1 MKMFTFSFLSPDR
14 CLVNFAAYSPIS
26 DLLQWNLNP
35 IGVKL
40 LRSENRGTMPRSNS
54 SKYANIAFPLSV
66 DQVFTYGVP
75 PQMDAVL
82 QLGTRVLAPFRG
94 TQQEGVVVERLDETD
109 LAPGKIKNISN
120 CLDETPTFST
130 DLLALTKW
138 MAEYYV
144 CSWGI
149 TLFCAVPAAVRTQK
163 EQKVQLL
170 PGAPAPRGKIQKE
183 LVAFLEA
190 EGELSLNQLARRV
203 GVSYQNLRPKI
214 TALQEKGIVNLD
226 VTHKPKA
233 NTQLTT
239 VATLALPPAD
249 IEAEID
255 RLKGEADG
263 SEDSSGPRPTSRR
276 YVAAAKHAEILRLLL
291 DEGVPLAAAD
301 LTKRV
306 NTSISLLRTLERR
319 GFVHITRAQA
329 VRNPLSSEPIAAT
342 QPLHLNSAQSMAF
355 AEIQNIGVS
364 HTTDAS
370 SFPATEC
377 PPTFL
382 LHGVTGSGKT
392 EVYMQAMTEILGNG
406 KSVIVLVPEISLT
419 PQAASRFVG
428 RFGERVALLHSRLS
442 DGERYDQWHRIQKG
456 EADIVIGPRSAVFAP
471 VKELGMLI
479 IDEEHSDSYKSDTV
493 PRYHARDVAQKRGEL
508 ANCPVLLGSA
518 TPSLESFHRAKNG
531 NYRLLSLP
539 DRVLGR
545 KMPDVHIVDM
555 RTELKKGNRTI
566 FSDILRSSIEACLE
580 RREQIIL
587 FLNRRGHSTHVFCRT
602 CGYVER
608 CENCSISLTFHFETK
623 RLVCH
628 HCGDKRPTH
637 PTCPQCSSP
646 AIRYFGLGTEAVEQ
660 EVRKA
665 FPQARVK
672 RFDADS
678 TTRKNAHQQILE
690 TFEQQKIDVLI
701 GTQMVSKGLDFPNV
715 TLVGVIAADTSL
727 NFPDFRA
734 SEQTFS
740 LLTQVAGRSGRA
752 ELEGKVVIQTYMPE
766 HYCIAAVQKH
776 DYLGFYAQEVEAR
789 GALRY
794 PPFSHVGT
802 LLLRGKDEKQVEE
815 AAHAVRDQLQIWL
828 TDPAPAAQVPDVGE
842 TDVEILGPA
851 PAPLSKIE
859 GKFRWHF
866 LLRSNSVA
874 RISQLL
880 KHLADEP
887 PVAIKSNAI
896 EFVIDIDPT
905 NIL

>member
-1 MKMFTFSFLSPDR
+1 
-14 CLVNFAAYSPIS
+14 
-26 DLLQWNLNP
+26 
-35 IGVKL
+35 
-40 LRSENRGTMPRSNS
+40 MPRFNS
-54 SKYANIAFPLSV
+54 LKYANIAFPLSV
-66 DQVFTYGVP
+66 DRVFTYGVP
-75 PQMDAVL
+75 PRMDATL

-94 TQQEGVVVERLDETD
+94 TSQEGVVVERLNETD
-109 LAPGKIKNISN
+109 LAPGIIKNISS
-120 CLDETPTFST
+120 CLEETPTFST

-149 TLFCAVPAAVRTQK
+149 SLFCAVPAAVRTRR
-163 EQKVQLL
+163 EQKVRLL
-170 PGAPAPRGKIQKE
+170 PEAPAPRGKIQKE
-183 LVAFLEA
+183 LVALLEA

-203 GVSYQNLRPKI
+203 GISYQNLRPKI
-214 TALQEKGIVNLD
+214 TTLQEKGIVSLD
-226 VTHKPKA
+226 ITHKPKA
-233 NTQLTT
+233 NTLLTS
-239 VATLALPPAD
+239 VATLALPPAE
-249 IEAEID
+249 IKAEID
-255 RLKGEADG
+255 QLRGEADG
-263 SEDSSGPRPTSRR
+263 SENSSGRRPGRRR
-276 YVAAAKHAEILRLLL
+276 YVAAAKHAEILQLLL
-291 DEGVPLAAAD
+291 DEGAPLATAD

-306 NTSISLLRTLERR
+306 NAGISLLRTLERR
-319 GFVHITRAQA
+319 GFLHITRAQA
-329 VRNPLSSEPIAAT
+329 IRNPLSSEPIAAT
-342 QPLHLNSAQSMAF
+342 HPLHLNPAQSIAF
-355 AEIQNIGVS
+355 SEIHNILAS
-364 HTTDAS
+364 HTTEAS
-370 SFPATEC
+370 STPATERS
-377 PPTFL
+377 PTFL

-392 EVYMQAMTEILGNG
+392 EVYMQAMTEVLENG

-442 DGERYDQWHRIQKG
+442 DGERYDQWYRIQKG

-479 IDEEHSDSYKSDTV
+479 IDEEHSDSYKSDTI

-531 NYRLLSLP
+531 SYRLLSLP
-539 DRVLGR
+539 DRVLDR

-566 FSDILRSSIEACLE
+566 FSDILRSSIEERLE
-580 RREQIIL
+580 RQEQIIL

-637 PTCPQCSSP
+637 PTCPQCGSP

-665 FPQARVK
+665 FPQARVS

-678 TTRKNAHQQILE
+678 TTRKNAHQQILG
-690 TFEQQKIDVLI
+690 TFEQQEIDILI

-727 NFPDFRA
+727 NLPDFRA

-766 HYCIAAVQKH
+766 HYCISAAQKH

-815 AAHAVRDQLQIWL
+815 AAYAVQDQLQIWL
-828 TDPAPAAQVPDVGE
+828 TDQAPTAQVS
-842 TDVEILGPA
+842 DVEETAVDILGPA

-866 LLRSNSVA
+866 LLRSNSVE

-880 KHLADEP
+880 KHLTDEP
-887 PVAIKSNAI
+887 PVAIKSNTI

>member
-1 MKMFTFSFLSPDR
+1 MGKEMR
-14 CLVNFAAYSPIS
+14 
-26 DLLQWNLNP
+26 
-35 IGVKL
+35 
-40 LRSENRGTMPRSNS
+40 
-54 SKYANIAFPLSV
+54 YANIAFPLSV

-75 PQMDAVL
+75 PQMDAAL

-94 TQQEGVVVERLDETD
+94 TRQEGVVVERLDETD
-109 LAPGKIKNISN
+109 LDPNIIKDISD
-120 CLDETPTFST
+120 CLEETPTFST
-130 DLLALTKW
+130 DLLTLTQW

-144 CSWGI
+144 CSWGLA
-149 TLFCAVPAAVRTQK
+149 LFCAVPSAVRTQK

-170 PGAPAPRGKIQKE
+170 PGAPAPPGKVQKE
-183 LVAFLEA
+183 LVALLEA
-190 EGELSLNQLARRV
+190 EGELSLNQLVRRV
-203 GVSYQNLRPKI
+203 GISYQNLRPKI
-214 TALQEKGIVNLD
+214 TALQEKGIVSLN

-233 NTQLTT
+233 NTLLTS
-239 VATLALPPAD
+239 VATLALPPTD
-249 IEAEID
+249 IKAEID
-255 RLKGEADG
+255 QLRCEADG
-263 SEDSSGPRPTSRR
+263 SKDSSGPRPGRR
-276 YVAAAKHAEILRLLL
+276 RNIAAAKHAEILQLLL
-291 DEGVPLAAAD
+291 DEGAPLATAG
-301 LTKRV
+301 LTKQV
-306 NTSISLLRTLERR
+306 NASISLLHTLERR

-329 VRNPLSSEPIAAT
+329 VRNPLSSEPIAST
-342 QPLHLNSAQSMAF
+342 QPLDLNSAQSMAF
-355 AEIQNIGVS
+355 AEIQNILAR
-364 HTTDAS
+364 HTMDAS
-370 SFPATEC
+370 SGSAAESS
-377 PPTFL
+377 PTFL

-392 EVYMQAMTEILGNG
+392 EVYMQAMTEILGSG
-406 KSVIVLVPEISLT
+406 KSVIALVPEISLT

-471 VKELGMLI
+471 VKDLGMLI
-479 IDEEHSDSYKSDTV
+479 IDEEHSESYKSDNV
-493 PRYHARDVAQKRGEL
+493 PRYHAREVAQKRGEL

-531 NYRLLSLP
+531 SYRLLSLP
-539 DRVLGR
+539 DRVLDR

-566 FSDILRSSIEACLE
+566 FSDILRSSIQERLE
-580 RREQIIL
+580 RQEQIIL
-587 FLNRRGHSTHVFCRT
+587 FLNRRGHSTYVFCRT

-660 EVRKA
+660 EVRKT

-678 TTRKNAHQQILE
+678 TTRKNAHQQILRA
-690 TFEQQKIDVLI
+690 FEQQEIDILI

-727 NFPDFRA
+727 NLPDFRA

-752 ELEGKVVIQTYMPE
+752 ELEGKVVIQTYMPD
-766 HYCIAAVQKH
+766 HYCISAAQNH

-789 GALRY
+789 GVLRY

-802 LLLRGKDEKQVEE
+802 LLLRGTDEKQVEE
-815 AAHAVRDQLQIWL
+815 AAHAVRDQLQVWQ
-828 TDPAPAAQVPDVGE
+828 TDPAPAAQSDEREADV
-842 TDVEILGPA
+842 DILGPA

-866 LLRSNSVA
+866 LLRSSSVE

-880 KHLADEP
+880 KHLTDEP

-905 NIL
+905 SIL

>member
-1 MKMFTFSFLSPDR
+1 MSRF
-14 CLVNFAAYSPIS
+14 N
-26 DLLQWNLNP
+26 
-35 IGVKL
+35 KL
-40 LRSENRGTMPRSNS
+40 
-54 SKYANIAFPLSV
+54 KYANIAFPLSV

-75 PQMDAVL
+75 PQLDAAL

-94 TQQEGVVVERLDETD
+94 VAQEGVVVERLNETD
-109 LAPGKIKNISN
+109 LAPDIIKNISN
-120 CLDETPTFST
+120 CLEGTPTFST

-149 TLFCAVPAAVRTQK
+149 ALFCAVPAAVRTQK
-163 EQKVQLL
+163 EQKVRLL
-170 PGAPAPRGKIQKE
+170 SEAPVPRGKVQKA
-183 LVAFLEA
+183 LVALLEA
-190 EGELSLNQLARRV
+190 EGELSLNQLARRL
-203 GVSYQNLRPKI
+203 GISYQNLRPKI
-214 TALQEKGIVNLD
+214 TALQEKGIVSLE

-233 NTQLTT
+233 NTQLTS
-239 VATLALPPAD
+239 VATLALPSTD
-249 IEAEID
+249 IKAEID
-255 RLKGEADG
+255 LLRCEVDDSK
-263 SEDSSGPRPTSRR
+263 DSSGPRPGRR
-276 YVAAAKHAEILRLLL
+276 RNVAAAKHAEILQYLL
-291 DEGVPLAAAD
+291 DAGAPLTTTD
-301 LTKRV
+301 LAKRV
-306 NTSISLLRTLERR
+306 NASTSLLRTLERR
-319 GFVHITRAQA
+319 GFLHITRAEA
-329 VRNPLSSEPIAAT
+329 IRNPLSSEPIAAT
-342 QPLHLNSAQSMAF
+342 QPFHLNPAQSVAF
-355 AEIQNIGVS
+355 AEIENILTS
-364 HTTDAS
+364 QAMETS
-370 SFPATEC
+370 SSRVNEY

-392 EVYMQAMTEILGNG
+392 EVYMQAMTEVLGNG

-442 DGERYDQWHRIQKG
+442 DGERYDQWHRIRKG

-471 VKELGMLI
+471 VKALGMLI
-479 IDEEHSDSYKSDTV
+479 IDEEHSDSYKSDIV
-493 PRYHARDVAQKRGEL
+493 PRYHAREVAQKRGEL

-531 NYRLLSLP
+531 SYRLLSLP
-539 DRVLGR
+539 DRVLDR

-566 FSDILRSSIEACLE
+566 FSDVLRSSIEERLE
-580 RREQIIL
+580 RQEQIIL
-587 FLNRRGHSTHVFCRT
+587 FLNRRGHSTYVFCRT

-678 TTRKNAHQQILE
+678 TTRKNAHQQILG
-690 TFEQQKIDVLI
+690 TFEQQEIDILI

-727 NFPDFRA
+727 NLPDFRA

-766 HYCIAAVQKH
+766 HYCISAAQKH
-776 DYLGFYAQEVEAR
+776 DYLSFYAREVEAR
-789 GALRY
+789 GELRY

-815 AAHAVRDQLQIWL
+815 AAYVVRDHLQTL
-828 TDPAPAAQVPDVGE
+828 LSAGELKRNSSSDAAPRRGAMSI
-842 TDVEILGPA
+842 VEILGPA

-866 LLRSNSVA
+866 LLRSNSVES
-874 RISQLL
+874 ISQLL
-880 KHLADEP
+880 KHLTDEP
-887 PVAIKSNAI
+887 PVAIKSSAI

-905 NIL
+905 SIL

>member
-1 MKMFTFSFLSPDR
+1 MR
-14 CLVNFAAYSPIS
+14 
-26 DLLQWNLNP
+26 
-35 IGVKL
+35 
-40 LRSENRGTMPRSNS
+40 
-54 SKYANIAFPLSV
+54 YANIAFPLSV

-75 PQMDAVL
+75 PQLDTVL

-94 TQQEGVVVERLDETD
+94 TNQEGVVVERLDETD
-109 LAPGKIKNISN
+109 LAPNLIKNISN

-130 DLLALTKW
+130 ELLALTQW

-149 TLFCAVPAAVRTQK
+149 ALYCAVPAAVRTQK
-163 EQKVQLL
+163 KQKIRLL
-170 PGAPAPRGKIQKE
+170 PEAPAPRGTVQKE
-183 LVAFLEA
+183 IVALLDA
-190 EGELSLNQLARRV
+190 EGELSLNQLVRRV
-203 GVSYQNLRPKI
+203 GISYQKLRPRL
-214 TALQEKGIVNLD
+214 TALREKGIIGID

-233 NTQLTT
+233 NTQETT
-239 VATLALPPAD
+239 VAALALPPAD
-249 IEAEID
+249 IEAEINQLKSEFESAASLTSN
-255 RLKGEADG
+255 RLH
-263 SEDSSGPRPTSRR
+263 
-276 YVAAAKHAEILRLLL
+276 VAAAKRAEILQRLL
-291 DEGVPLAAAD
+291 DEGIPLATAD
-301 LTKRV
+301 LTKQV
-306 NTSISLLRTLERR
+306 NAGISLLRTLERR
-319 GFVHITRAQA
+319 GFINITRAQA
-329 VRNPLSSEPIAAT
+329 VRNPLSSDPVTPT
-342 QPLHLNSAQSMAF
+342 QPLPLNSAQSTAF
-355 AEIQNIGVS
+355 AAIQHILAS
-364 HTTDAS
+364 HTRDAS
-370 SFPATEC
+370 SYNATEY

-392 EVYMQAMTEILGNG
+392 EVYMQAMTEILENG

-419 PQAASRFVG
+419 PQTASRFVG

-471 VKELGMLI
+471 VKQLGMLI
-479 IDEEHSDSYKSDTV
+479 IDEEHSDSYKSDNV
-493 PRYHARDVAQKRGEL
+493 PRYHAREVAQKRGEL

-531 NYRLLSLP
+531 SYRLLSLP
-539 DRVLGR
+539 DRVLDR

-566 FSDILRSSIEACLE
+566 FSDVLRGAIEERLV

-587 FLNRRGHSTHVFCRT
+587 FLNRRGHSTYVFCRN

-608 CENCSISLTFHFETK
+608 CNNCSISLTYHRETK

-628 HCGDKRPTH
+628 HCGAKRPTH
-637 PTCPQCSSP
+637 PSCPQCGSP

-665 FPQARVK
+665 FPQARVE

-678 TTRKNAHQQILE
+678 TARKNAHQQILE
-690 TFEQQKIDVLI
+690 TFEQQKTDILI

-727 NFPDFRA
+727 NLPDFRA

-766 HYCIAAVQKH
+766 HYCISAAQQH

-794 PPFSHVGT
+794 PPFSHVAT
-802 LLLRGKDEKQVEE
+802 LLLRGKDEKQVIA
-815 AAHAVRDQLQIWL
+815 AAHAVHDQLQTWL
-828 TDPAPAAQVPDVGE
+828 TAPSSASQISDVRE
-842 TDVEILGPA
+842 PVVEILGPA

-866 LLRSNSVA
+866 LLRSDSVES
-874 RISQLL
+874 ISQLL
-880 KHLADEP
+880 KQLTDEQ

-896 EFVIDIDPT
+896 DFVIDIDPT
-905 NIL
+905 SIL

>member
-1 MKMFTFSFLSPDR
+1 MR
-14 CLVNFAAYSPIS
+14 
-26 DLLQWNLNP
+26 
-35 IGVKL
+35 
-40 LRSENRGTMPRSNS
+40 
-54 SKYANIAFPLSV
+54 YANIAFPLSV

-75 PQMDAVL
+75 PQLDAVL
-82 QLGTRVLAPFRG
+82 QPGTRVLAPFRG
-94 TQQEGVVVERLDETD
+94 TRQEGVVVERLNETD
-109 LAPGKIKNISN
+109 LAPGIIKNIST
-120 CLDETPTFST
+120 CLEKTPTFST
-130 DLLALTKW
+130 ELLALTKW

-144 CSWGI
+144 CSWGLA
-149 TLFCAVPAAVRTQK
+149 LFCAVPAAVRTQK

-170 PGAPAPRGKIQKE
+170 PDAPTPRGKVQKQ
-183 LVAFLEA
+183 LVALLA
-190 EGELSLNQLARRV
+190 AAGELSLNQLARRM
-203 GVSYQNLRPKI
+203 GISYQKLRPKI
-214 TALQEKGIVNLD
+214 TVLQEKGIVSLD

-233 NTQLTT
+233 NTQLTS
-239 VATLALPPAD
+239 VATLALPSTD

-263 SEDSSGPRPTSRR
+263 SENPAGSRPGNRR
-276 YVAAAKHAEILRLLL
+276 HIAAAKHAEILRHLL
-291 DEGVPLAAAD
+291 DAGAPLATAD

-306 NTSISLLRTLERR
+306 NSSISLLRTLERR
-319 GFVHITRAQA
+319 GFLHITRAQA
-329 VRNPLSSEPIAAT
+329 VRNPLSSEPIATT
-342 QPLHLNSAQSMAF
+342 QPLHLNSAQSIAF
-355 AEIQNIGVS
+355 TELQNILTSDTAGGVCNPDVP
-364 HTTDAS
+364 HA
-370 SFPATEC
+370 PAVERA
-377 PPTFL
+377 PTFL

-392 EVYMQAMTEILGNG
+392 EVYMQAMTEVLGNG
-406 KSVIVLVPEISLT
+406 KSVIALVPEISLT

-442 DGERYDQWHRIQKG
+442 DGERYDQWHRIRNG
-456 EADIVIGPRSAVFAP
+456 DADIVIGPRSAVFAP

-479 IDEEHSDSYKSDTV
+479 IDEEHSDSYKSDIV

-508 ANCPVLLGSA
+508 ANCPVILGSA

-531 NYRLLSLP
+531 RYRLLSLP
-539 DRVLGR
+539 DRVLNR
-545 KMPDVHIVDM
+545 KMPDVHIADM

-566 FSDILRSSIEACLE
+566 FSDVLRNSIEERLE
-580 RREQIIL
+580 RQEQIIL
-587 FLNRRGHSTHVFCRT
+587 FLNRRGHSTYVFCRT

-628 HCGDKRPTH
+628 HCGNKRPTH
-637 PTCPQCSSP
+637 PSCPQCGSP

-665 FPQARVK
+665 FPEARVK

-690 TFEQQKIDVLI
+690 TFEQQQIDILI

-727 NFPDFRA
+727 NLPDFRA

-752 ELEGKVVIQTYMPE
+752 ELEGKVIIQTYMPE
-766 HYCIAAVQKH
+766 HYCISAAQKH

-789 GALRY
+789 GALQY

-802 LLLRGKDEKQVEE
+802 LLLRGKDEKQIEE
-815 AAHAVRDQLQIWL
+815 AAHAVEAQLQTWL
-828 TDPAPAAQVPDVGE
+828 TDQASTAQADETEGDVGRSE
-842 TDVEILGPA
+842 VEILGPA

-866 LLRSNSVA
+866 LLRSNSVES
-874 RISQLL
+874 ISQLL
-880 KHLADEP
+880 KHLTDEP

-905 NIL
+905 SIL

>member
-1 MKMFTFSFLSPDR
+1 MSRF
-14 CLVNFAAYSPIS
+14 N
-26 DLLQWNLNP
+26 
-35 IGVKL
+35 KL
-40 LRSENRGTMPRSNS
+40 
-54 SKYANIAFPLSV
+54 KYANIAFPLSV

-75 PQMDAVL
+75 PQMDAAL

-94 TQQEGVVVERLDETD
+94 VAQEGVVVERLDATD
-109 LAPGKIKNISN
+109 LAPDIIKNISN
-120 CLDETPTFST
+120 CLEETPTFST

-149 TLFCAVPAAVRTQK
+149 ALFCAVPSAVRTQK
-163 EQKVQLL
+163 EQKVQLVL
-170 PGAPAPRGKIQKE
+170 GAPAPRGKVQKE
-183 LVAFLEA
+183 LVALLEA

-203 GVSYQNLRPKI
+203 GISYQNLRPKI
-214 TALQEKGIVNLD
+214 TALREKGIVSLD
-226 VTHKPKA
+226 VIHKPKA
-233 NTQLTT
+233 NTQLTS
-239 VATLALPPAD
+239 VATLALPSVD
-249 IEAEID
+249 IMAEINLL
-255 RLKGEADG
+255 RCEAD
-263 SEDSSGPRPTSRR
+263 SSKDSSGPRPGRR
-276 YVAAAKHAEILRLLL
+276 RNVAAAKHAEILQLLL
-291 DEGVPLAAAD
+291 DESAPLTTAD

-306 NTSISLLRTLERR
+306 NASISLLRTLERR
-319 GFVHITRAQA
+319 GFLHITRAEA
-329 VRNPLSSEPIAAT
+329 IRNPLSSEPIAAT
-342 QPLHLNSAQSMAF
+342 QPFHLNPAQSVAF
-355 AEIQNIGVS
+355 AEIQNILAS
-364 HTTDAS
+364 HTMETAS
-370 SFPATEC
+370 SLVPKR

-392 EVYMQAMTEILGNG
+392 EVYMQAMTEILGKG

-442 DGERYDQWHRIQKG
+442 DGERYDQWHRIRKG

-479 IDEEHSDSYKSDTV
+479 IDEEHSDSYKSDIV

-531 NYRLLSLP
+531 RYRLLSLP
-539 DRVLGR
+539 NRVLDR

-566 FSDILRSSIEACLE
+566 FSDVLRSSIEERLE
-580 RREQIIL
+580 RQEQIIL
-587 FLNRRGHSTHVFCRT
+587 FLNRRGHSTYVFCRT

-637 PTCPQCSSP
+637 PSCPQCGSP

-678 TTRKNAHQQILE
+678 TTRKNAHQQILG
-690 TFEQQKIDVLI
+690 TFEQQEIDILI

-727 NFPDFRA
+727 NLPDFRA

-766 HYCIAAVQKH
+766 HYCISAAQKH
-776 DYLGFYAQEVEAR
+776 DYLSFYAQEVEAR
-789 GALRY
+789 GELRY

-802 LLLRGKDEKQVEE
+802 LLLRGKDEKQVEK
-815 AAHAVRDQLQIWL
+815 AAYAVRDQLQMWQ
-828 TDPAPAAQVPDVGE
+828 TDQASVAQFDKKKDDVGE
-842 TDVEILGPA
+842 TEVEILGPA

-866 LLRSNSVA
+866 LLRSNSVE

-880 KHLADEP
+880 KHLTDEP

-896 EFVIDIDPT
+896 ECVIDIDPT

>member
-1 MKMFTFSFLSPDR
+1 
-14 CLVNFAAYSPIS
+14 
-26 DLLQWNLNP
+26 
-35 IGVKL
+35 
-40 LRSENRGTMPRSNS
+40 MPSSNS
-54 SKYANIAFPLSV
+54 LKYANIAFPLSV
-66 DQVFTYGVP
+66 DQVFTYSVP

-82 QLGTRVLAPFRG
+82 QIGTRVLAPFRG
-94 TQQEGVVVERLDETD
+94 ARQEGIVVERLDETD
-109 LAPGKIKNISN
+109 LDPGIIKNISS
-120 CLDETPTFST
+120 CLEEIPTFST
-130 DLLALTKW
+130 ELLSLTKW

-144 CSWGI
+144 CSWGLA
-149 TLFCAVPAAVRTQK
+149 LFCAVPAAVRTQK

-170 PGAPAPRGKIQKE
+170 SGAPTPAGKVQKK
-183 LVAFLEA
+183 LVALLEA
-190 EGELSLNQLARRV
+190 EGELSLNQLARRM
-203 GVSYQNLRPKI
+203 GVTYQSLRPKI
-214 TALQEKGIVNLD
+214 TALQEKGIVSLD

-233 NTQLTT
+233 NTLLTT
-239 VATLALPPAD
+239 VATLAAPTAD
-249 IEAEID
+249 IEAEINL
-255 RLKGEADG
+255 LKNEADG
-263 SEDSSGPRPTSRR
+263 SEDPSASQPGRR
-276 YVAAAKHAEILRLLL
+276 RNVAAAKHAEILQLLL
-291 DEGVPLAAAD
+291 DEGTPLATTD

-306 NTSISLLRTLERR
+306 NASISLLRTLERR
-319 GFVHITRAQA
+319 GFLQITRAQA
-329 VRNPLSSEPIAAT
+329 VRNPLSSESIAAT
-342 QPLHLNSAQSMAF
+342 QPHSLNSAQSMAF
-355 AEIQNIGVS
+355 AEIQNILIRE
-364 HTTDAS
+364 TTEAS
-370 SFPATEC
+370 PVPVPERA
-377 PPTFL
+377 PTIL

-392 EVYMQAMTEILGNG
+392 EVYMQAMTEVLKNG

-442 DGERYDQWHRIQKG
+442 NGERYDQWHRIRKG

-479 IDEEHSDSYKSDTV
+479 IDEEHSDSYKSDTT

-508 ANCPVLLGSA
+508 ANCPVVLGSA
-518 TPSLESFHRAKNG
+518 TPSLESYHRAKSG
-531 NYRLLSLP
+531 RYWLLSLP
-539 DRVLGR
+539 DRVLNR

-566 FSDILRSSIEACLE
+566 FSDILRNSIEERLE

-678 TTRKNAHQQILE
+678 TARKNAHQQILE
-690 TFEQQKIDVLI
+690 TFEQQQIDILI

-727 NFPDFRA
+727 NLPDFRA

-752 ELEGKVVIQTYMPE
+752 ELEGKVIIQTYMPE
-766 HYCIAAVQKH
+766 HYCISAAQKH
-776 DYLGFYAQEVEAR
+776 DYLSFYAQEVEAR
-789 GALRY
+789 GALQY

-815 AAHAVRDQLQIWL
+815 AAHAVRDQLQMWL
-828 TDPAPAAQVPDVGE
+828 AAQAPTSHIDENKDDVGE
-842 TDVEILGPA
+842 TAVEILGPA

-866 LLRSNSVA
+866 LLRSNSVEK
-874 RISQLL
+874 IGQLL
-880 KHLADEP
+880 KHLTDEP

>member
-1 MKMFTFSFLSPDR
+1 MR
-14 CLVNFAAYSPIS
+14 
-26 DLLQWNLNP
+26 
-35 IGVKL
+35 
-40 LRSENRGTMPRSNS
+40 
-54 SKYANIAFPLSV
+54 YANIAFPLSV

-75 PQMDAVL
+75 PQLDAVL
-82 QLGTRVLAPFRG
+82 QPGTRVLAPFRG
-94 TQQEGVVVERLDETD
+94 TRQEGVVVERLDETD
-109 LAPGKIKNISN
+109 LAPGIIKNIST
-120 CLDETPTFST
+120 CLEKTPTFST
-130 DLLALTKW
+130 ELLALTKW

-144 CSWGI
+144 CSWGLA
-149 TLFCAVPAAVRTQK
+149 LFCAVPAAVRTQK

-170 PGAPAPRGKIQKE
+170 PDAPTPRGKVQKQ
-183 LVAFLEA
+183 LVALLAA
-190 EGELSLNQLARRV
+190 EGELSLNQLARRM
-203 GVSYQNLRPKI
+203 GISYQKLRPKI
-214 TALQEKGIVNLD
+214 TVLQEKGIVSLD

-233 NTQLTT
+233 NTQLTS

-263 SEDSSGPRPTSRR
+263 SENPAGSRPSNRR
-276 YVAAAKHAEILRLLL
+276 HVAAAKHAEILRHLL
-291 DEGVPLAAAD
+291 DEGAPLATAD

-306 NTSISLLRTLERR
+306 NSSISLLRTLERR
-319 GFVHITRAQA
+319 GFLHITRAQA
-329 VRNPLSSEPIAAT
+329 VRNPLSSEPIATT
-342 QPLHLNSAQSMAF
+342 QPLHLNSAQSIAF
-355 AEIQNIGVS
+355 TELQNILTSDTAGGVRNPDVP
-364 HTTDAS
+364 HA
-370 SFPATEC
+370 PAVERA
-377 PPTFL
+377 PTFL

-392 EVYMQAMTEILGNG
+392 EVYMQAMTEVLGNG
-406 KSVIVLVPEISLT
+406 KSVIALVPEISLT

-442 DGERYDQWHRIQKG
+442 DGERYDQWHRIRNG
-456 EADIVIGPRSAVFAP
+456 DADIVIGPRSAVFAP

-479 IDEEHSDSYKSDTV
+479 IDEEHSDSYKSDIV

-508 ANCPVLLGSA
+508 ANCPVILGSA

-531 NYRLLSLP
+531 RYRLLSLP
-539 DRVLGR
+539 DRVLNR
-545 KMPDVHIVDM
+545 KMPDVHIADM

-566 FSDILRSSIEACLE
+566 FSDVLRNSIEERLE
-580 RREQIIL
+580 RQEQIIL
-587 FLNRRGHSTHVFCRT
+587 FLNRRGHSTYVFCRT

-628 HCGDKRPTH
+628 HCGNKRPTH
-637 PTCPQCSSP
+637 PSCPQCGSP

-665 FPQARVK
+665 FPEARVK

-690 TFEQQKIDVLI
+690 TFEQQQIDILI

-727 NFPDFRA
+727 NLPDFRA

-752 ELEGKVVIQTYMPE
+752 ELEGKVIIQTYMPE
-766 HYCIAAVQKH
+766 HYCISAAQKH

-789 GALRY
+789 GALQY

-802 LLLRGKDEKQVEE
+802 LLLRGKDEKQIEE
-815 AAHAVRDQLQIWL
+815 AAHAVEAQLQTWL
-828 TDPAPAAQVPDVGE
+828 TDQASTAQADGTEGDVGGSE
-842 TDVEILGPA
+842 VEILGPA

-866 LLRSNSVA
+866 LLRSNSVES
-874 RISQLL
+874 ISQLL
-880 KHLADEP
+880 KHLTDEP

-905 NIL
+905 SIL

>member
-1 MKMFTFSFLSPDR
+1 
-14 CLVNFAAYSPIS
+14 
-26 DLLQWNLNP
+26 
-35 IGVKL
+35 
-40 LRSENRGTMPRSNS
+40 MPRFNS
-54 SKYANIAFPLSV
+54 LKYANIAFPLSV

-75 PQMDAVL
+75 PQMDAAL

-94 TQQEGVVVERLDETD
+94 VAQEGVVVERLDETD
-109 LAPGKIKNISN
+109 LAPNIIKNISN
-120 CLDETPTFST
+120 CLEETPTFSA

-149 TLFCAVPAAVRTQK
+149 ALFCAVPSAVRTQK
-163 EQKVQLL
+163 EQKVQLVS
-170 PGAPAPRGKIQKE
+170 GAPAPRGKVQKK

-190 EGELSLNQLARRV
+190 EGELSLNQLARRM
-203 GVSYQNLRPKI
+203 GISYQNLRPKI
-214 TALQEKGIVNLD
+214 TALQEKGIVSLD

-233 NTQLTT
+233 NTQLTS
-239 VATLALPPAD
+239 VATLALPSTD
-249 IEAEID
+249 IKTEIELL
-255 RLKGEADG
+255 RREADG
-263 SEDSSGPRPTSRR
+263 AEDLSGLRPGRR
-276 YVAAAKHAEILRLLL
+276 RNVAAAKHAEILQHLL
-291 DEGVPLAAAD
+291 DEGVPLTTSD

-306 NTSISLLRTLERR
+306 NTSSSLLRTLERR
-319 GFVHITRAQA
+319 GFLHITRAEA
-329 VRNPLSSEPIAAT
+329 IRNPLSSEPIAAT
-342 QPLHLNSAQSMAF
+342 QPLHLNPAQSMAF
-355 AEIQNIGVS
+355 TEIQNILAS
-364 HTTDAS
+364 QAMEAS
-370 SFPATEC
+370 STPGAER
-377 PPTFL
+377 PHTFL

-392 EVYMQAMTEILGNG
+392 EVYMQAMTEVLGNG
-406 KSVIVLVPEISLT
+406 KSVIALVPEISLT

-479 IDEEHSDSYKSDTV
+479 IDEEHSDSYKSDII

-531 NYRLLSLP
+531 SYRLLSLP
-539 DRVLGR
+539 DRVLDR

-566 FSDILRSSIEACLE
+566 FSDLLRSSIEERLE
-580 RREQIIL
+580 RQEQIIL
-587 FLNRRGHSTHVFCRT
+587 FLNRRGHSTYVFCRT

-637 PTCPQCSSP
+637 PTCPQCGSP

-660 EVRKA
+660 EVWKA
-665 FPQARVK
+665 FPRARAK

-678 TTRKNAHQQILE
+678 TTRKNAHQQILG
-690 TFEQQKIDVLI
+690 TFEQREIDILI

-727 NFPDFRA
+727 NLPDFRA
-734 SEQTFS
+734 GEQTFS

-766 HYCIAAVQKH
+766 HYCISAAQKH

-789 GALRY
+789 GELRY

-802 LLLRGKDEKQVEE
+802 LLLRGKDEKQVEA
-815 AAHAVRDQLQIWL
+815 AAHAVRDQLQIWQ
-828 TDPAPAAQVPDVGE
+828 TDQASAAQLGEKKDDVGE
-842 TDVEILGPA
+842 TEVEILGPA

-866 LLRSNSVA
+866 LLRSNSVE

-880 KHLADEP
+880 KHLTDEP

-905 NIL
+905 SIL